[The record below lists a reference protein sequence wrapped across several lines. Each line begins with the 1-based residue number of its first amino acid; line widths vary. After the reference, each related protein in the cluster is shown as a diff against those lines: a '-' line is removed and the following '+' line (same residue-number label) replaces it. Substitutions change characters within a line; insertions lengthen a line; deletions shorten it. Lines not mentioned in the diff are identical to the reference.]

1 MLFKRR
7 KSESMAERLRVH
19 LWPRRSWN
27 RSGRYVAY
35 RLRRLKATPHAI
47 ALGFAVGV
55 FWAVTPFFGVHVALA
70 VTLAWFMGGSI
81 VAAIL
86 GTFAG
91 NPLTYPLFWYS
102 TYEMGTLMLG
112 GESKHHPVD
121 LSDGIFQGSL
131 EQIWPILKP
140 MSLGAIPIG
149 LALAALCYVVVKL
162 LVEAYQARRRRERE
176 LRSEREVLGA
186 Q

>member
-7 KSESMAERLRVH
+7 DSESMAERLRVH
-19 LWPRRSWN
+19 LWPRRSWA
-27 RSGRYVAY
+27 RSSRYIAY

-47 ALGFAVGV
+47 ALGFAVGA

-70 VTLAWFMGGSI
+70 VAIAWVLGGSM

-86 GTFAG
+86 GTFLG
-91 NPLTYPLFWYS
+91 NPLTYPLFWYT

-112 GESKHHPVD
+112 SDAERPGD
-121 LSDGIFQGSL
+121 LPATLADGSVAQL
-131 EQIWPILKP
+131 WPIIKP

-149 LALAALCYVVVKL
+149 IAVAVLCYFVVKPI
-162 LVEAYQARRRRERE
+162 VEAYQERRRRERE
-176 LRSEREVLGA
+176 IREREALGT

>member
-7 KSESMAERLRVH
+7 ETEGFFGKLRVH

-27 RSGRYVAY
+27 RSSRYVVH

-55 FWAVTPFFGVHVALA
+55 FWAVTPFFGVHLALA
-70 VTLAWFMGGSI
+70 VTLAWFMGASI

-102 TYEMGTLMLG
+102 TYELGTLMLG
-112 GESKHHPVD
+112 GESEHHPID
-121 LSDGIFQGSL
+121 LSAGVFQGSL
-131 EQIWPILKP
+131 EQILPIIVP

-149 LALAALCYVVVKL
+149 IALAALC
-162 LVEAYQARRRRERE
+162 
-176 LRSEREVLGA
+176 
-186 Q
+186 

>member
-7 KSESMAERLRVH
+7 ETESMAERLRVG
-19 LWPRRSWN
+19 LWPRRSFS
-27 RSGRYVAY
+27 RSSRYVAH

-47 ALGFAVGV
+47 ALGFSVGV

-70 VTLAWFMGGSI
+70 VALAWFLGGSM

-102 TYEMGTLMLG
+102 TYELG
-112 GESKHHPVD
+112 NFILGEEGESPVD
-121 LSDGIFQGSL
+121 LSQAIAQGSL
-131 EQIWPILKP
+131 EQIWPIIKP
-140 MSLGAIPIG
+140 MSLGAIPVG
-149 LALAALCYVVVKL
+149 LALATLCYFLIRPMVM
-162 LVEAYQARRRRERE
+162 AYQERRRRERQ
-176 LRSEREVLGA
+176 LRAEREALGT

>member
-7 KSESMAERLRVH
+7 DSESMAERLRVH
-19 LWPRRSWN
+19 LWPRRSWA
-27 RSGRYVAY
+27 RSSRYIAY

-47 ALGFAVGV
+47 ALGFAVGA

-70 VTLAWFMGGSI
+70 VAIAWFLGGSM

-86 GTFAG
+86 GTFLG
-91 NPLTYPLFWYS
+91 NPLTYPLFWYT

-112 GESKHHPVD
+112 SDAERPGD
-121 LSDGIFQGSL
+121 LPATLAEGSL
-131 EQIWPILKP
+131 AQLWPIIKP

-149 LALAALCYVVVKL
+149 IAVAVLCYFVVKPI
-162 LVEAYQARRRRERE
+162 VEAYQERRRRERE
-176 LRSEREVLGA
+176 LREREALGT

>member
-7 KSESMAERLRVH
+7 ESESMAEKLRVH
-19 LWPRRSWN
+19 LWPRRSFV
-27 RSGRYVAY
+27 RSYRYVGH
-35 RLRRLKATPHAI
+35 RLRRLKASPHAI
-47 ALGFAVGV
+47 ALGFAIGA
-55 FWAVTPFFGVHVALA
+55 FSAVPPFFGVHIALA
-70 VTLAWFMGGSI
+70 VAVAWFLGGSM

-86 GTFAG
+86 GTFMG

-112 GESKHHPVD
+112 GESNGPHD
-121 LSDGIFQGSL
+121 LSASFLGGSL

-140 MSLGAIPIG
+140 MSLGAMPIG
-149 LALAALCYVVVKL
+149 LTIAALCYVVVKMM
-162 LVEAYQARRRRERE
+162 VEAYQDRRRRERE
-176 LRSEREVLGA
+176 LRAREVLGT